1 MSWQIDSSFRRF
13 TITIVADMGLQIEVF
28 MRVTGKV
35 IRFDDIRG
43 YGFISPDVG
52 DEDVF
57 LHANDLEINKAL
69 VRPGLKVSFEVEEGP
84 RGKFATTVRLPTSVP
99 EAQPA
104 SGNDA
109 STPSDGDYYD
119 VLSVDDFKRTV
130 TEMLLHIS
138 HPITGDQI
146 LEVRTGLEKLAHKY
160 GWIESL

>member
-1 MSWQIDSSFRRF
+1 
-13 TITIVADMGLQIEVF
+13 
-28 MRVTGKV
+28 MRVTGTV

-52 DEDVF
+52 GEDVF
-57 LHANDLEINKAL
+57 LHANDLEINKAR
-69 VRPGLKVSFEVEEGP
+69 VRPGLKVSFEVEEGA
-84 RGKFATTVRLPTSVP
+84 RGKFAKAVRLPTSAP

-104 SGNDA
+104 SRNDA
-109 STPSDGDYYD
+109 STPSDGDYFD
-119 VLSVDDFKRTV
+119 VLSVDDFKRIV

-146 LEVRTGLEKLAHKY
+146 LEVRTGLETLAHKY